1 MKHEVFRA
9 SLAPEHALFPP
20 GVCHLPLSDEPP
32 QARSLLGSLASPWR
46 VPGRGKASLRSKAT
60 GI

>member
-9 SLAPEHALFPP
+9 SPAPELNMPFSPP

-32 QARSLLGSLASPWR
+32 QLRSLLGSLVSPWQR
-46 VPGRGKASLRSKAT
+46 KAFLRSKAT